1 MNSIQNKFIN
11 REISWLEFNQ
21 RVLQEA
27 DDSTVPLIERI
38 RFLGIFSNNLDE
50 FYKVRYATVKRVAV
64 SNNNSKRIYK
74 DRTANELL
82 NEITIK
88 AIDLQQKSFKI
99 LDQIIRLLENE
110 NIFFINE
117 NNLYE
122 YQVKFA
128 QEYFFEKVSPSL
140 GVIVLNKFRKIP
152 DFKENLS
159 ILMVNME
166 LVDKTVQNGIIHI
179 PKDLDRFVE
188 LPSKDSNRYIMMVDD
203 LIRYHLNDIFK
214 IFKPVSIQ
222 ANMIKIS
229 RDAELDF
236 DDDISKSFLDKI
248 AQSVKERSSGDPV
261 RFVYDSDIRID
272 SLKFLLN
279 KMQIDDDTDSI
290 IPGGKYHNRRDY
302 MKFPSLGKSNL
313 LYKPIKPLNIKG
325 FKLGE
330 STFNKLNERDYMLHT
345 PFHKFS
351 FIINFLMEAS
361 IDPKVKKISITIY
374 RLSKLSKVASAL
386 INAAK
391 NGKKVLVQ
399 IELQARFDESANIKY
414 AKEMQFHGIKLI
426 FGSPNLKVHS
436 KICLIERVENKI
448 IKKYGFISTG
458 NFNESSAKIYT
469 DLTLFTSNEKILN
482 EISNVFIF
490 FDANY
495 KKYNFK
501 NLIISPINTESRFK
515 KLIKKEVQN
524 AKLGKPAWIKIKLN
538 NITSYSMIKALY
550 EASRNGVRIQMIVRG
565 ICCLI
570 PRQVGMSENI
580 EVISI
585 IDKFL
590 EHTRFMIFCN
600 NQDNEV
606 FISSAD
612 WMTRNLDNRVEV
624 TCPIYQPE
632 LKKELFDIFNIYWND
647 NIKSRYVNLEKINR
661 YNRNDKPNSR
671 SQEELYKYYLN

>member
-426 FGSPNLKVHS
+426 FGSPNLRVHS

-550 EASRNGVRIQMIVRG
+550 EASRSGVRIQMIVRG

>member
-64 SNNNSKRIYK
+64 SNNSKRIYK

>member
-64 SNNNSKRIYK
+64 SNNSKRIYK

-550 EASRNGVRIQMIVRG
+550 EASRSGVRIQMIVRG

>member
-64 SNNNSKRIYK
+64 SNNSKRIYK

-391 NGKKVLVQ
+391 NGKKVLVH

-482 EISNVFIF
+482 EISNVFTF

-550 EASRNGVRIQMIVRG
+550 EASRSGVRIQMIVRG

>member
-117 NNLYE
+117 NNLYK

-580 EVISI
+580 EVISV